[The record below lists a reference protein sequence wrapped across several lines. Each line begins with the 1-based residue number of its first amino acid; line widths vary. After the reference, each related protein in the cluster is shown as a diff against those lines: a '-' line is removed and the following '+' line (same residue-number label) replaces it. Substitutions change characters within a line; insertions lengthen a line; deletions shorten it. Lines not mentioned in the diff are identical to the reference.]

1 MKSRI
6 TSVVVASLAMMCLP
20 VLGSVGSARA
30 NPTFNLSY
38 ISGTSLAEQTAFA
51 SAASY
56 WSSSFRDNVTINLTV
71 GTGTLGSGVL
81 AQASSIRTTVSY
93 GSFRSQMVADATSA
107 TDAAAVAHLPNTTG
121 VSMLLNYTSNNPNG
135 SGSATPYVDSG
146 SDVITANNANNT
158 TVRLTNANARA
169 LGYNPATSNLFGL
182 CPVACDGFIQF
193 AASGFTWDLDRT
205 NGITVGAFDFVGLAI
220 HEIGHALG
228 FVSGVDVLDTASS
241 APSEASLTQVT
252 PLDMFRCSS
261 ASAGASTT
269 LDFTA
274 GTAVKNFSLNN
285 CATTL
290 GQFATGFT
298 LGDGR
303 QASHWK
309 DSLGLGIMDPTAAP
323 GELLAV
329 TPLDL
334 LAFDAIG
341 WDLAVPEPGTMVI
354 GATWMLGLLAV
365 RRRSQANR
373 KPLAGA

>member
-1 MKSRI
+1 
-6 TSVVVASLAMMCLP
+6 MMCLP

-56 WSSSFRDNVTINLTV
+56 WASSFRDNVTINLTV
-71 GTGTLGSGVL
+71 GTGILGSGVL
-81 AQASSIRTTVSY
+81 AQASSVRATVSY

-107 TDAAAVAHLPNTTG
+107 TDTAAVAHLPNTTG
-121 VSMLLNYTSNNPNG
+121 VAMYLNYTSNNPNG
-135 SGSATPYVDSG
+135 SGSATPYVDG
-146 SDVITANNANNT
+146 DGDANNT

-169 LGYNPATSNLFGL
+169 LGYNPATSTLFGL

-193 AASGFTWDLDRT
+193 AASGFTWDLNRT
-205 NGITVGAFDFVGLAI
+205 NGITAGAFDFVGLAI

-228 FVSGVDVLDTASS
+228 FVSGVDSLDTAAS
-241 APSEASLTQVT
+241 PGPTDASLTQVT

-261 ASAGASTT
+261 ASAAANTT

-290 GQFATGFT
+290 GQFATGIT

-365 RRRSQANR
+365 RRRSQING

>member
-1 MKSRI
+1 
-6 TSVVVASLAMMCLP
+6 MMCLP

-56 WSSSFRDNVTINLTV
+56 WASSFRDNVTINLTV
-71 GTGTLGSGVL
+71 GTGILGSGVL
-81 AQASSIRTTVSY
+81 AQASSVRATATY

-121 VSMLLNYTSNNPNG
+121 VSMYLNYTTNNPNG
-135 SGSATPYVDSG
+135 SGSATPYVDLG
-146 SDVITANNANNT
+146 TDVIVPANNANNT
-158 TVRLTNANARA
+158 MVRLTNANARA
-169 LGYNPATSNLFGL
+169 LGYNPATSNLFGF

-193 AASGFTWDLDRT
+193 AASGFTWDLNRT
-205 NGITVGAFDFVGLAI
+205 NGITAGAFDFVGLAI

-228 FVSGVDVLDTASS
+228 FVSGVDVLDTAAS
-241 APSEASLTQVT
+241 PGPTEASLTQVT

-261 ASAGASTT
+261 DSAAANTT

-298 LGDGR
+298 HGDGR

-329 TPLDL
+329 TALDL

-341 WDLAVPEPGTMVI
+341 WDLAVPEPGTMVL

-365 RRRSQANR
+365 RRRSQING